1 MAFDKF
7 DHPVYAQQKY
17 FVQEICGI
25 DDVFDYLDEW
35 PEEKRNLAYET
46 LVKFCR
52 EAACG
57 RFPTSAIRENF
68 RRFLKQ
74 NGKLAEIEDIPAF
87 SRQDNDRNIGG

>member
-35 PEEKRNLAYET
+35 PEEKRNLTYET
-46 LVKFCR
+46 LVKFGR

-74 NGKLAEIEDIPAF
+74 NGNLAEIEDIPAF
-87 SRQDNDRNIGG
+87 SRQDNDRFIGG